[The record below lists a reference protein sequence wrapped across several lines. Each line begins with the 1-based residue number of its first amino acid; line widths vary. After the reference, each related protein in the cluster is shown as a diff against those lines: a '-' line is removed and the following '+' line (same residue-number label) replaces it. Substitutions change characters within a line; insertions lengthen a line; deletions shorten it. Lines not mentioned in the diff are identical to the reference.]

1 MDQKTPRINLKI
13 IINILIYINN
23 MNNDTLCKYNTA
35 ASICNKVWLKIKDKV
50 IKDNERNLNTL
61 TKFGNILIIN
71 ELNSVYKKE
80 KEKHIAFPLSI
91 YLNNCMG
98 NYIYDNEEPLDKN
111 NNFIKDNDIIKV
123 ELGISIG
130 GCISILADTFTVNK
144 NKEIENIN
152 EFLSKL
158 QKTLLKKIKHEECAD
173 NIRIFIESQ
182 CTYNNIFPVENCISY
197 QHDISELANDSLK
210 YMILNYHKYY
220 DKDDYLIGPENI
232 NYEFEENDIYTINLS
247 VIPIRDNVDDNS
259 IRYKQSDNVHIY
271 RINDLFHSL
280 KLKSSKSFY
289 NQVKKDHK
297 NYAFNITPYILDIKH
312 RMGVKECVDKN
323 VMEKYPITYIKPD
336 DIPVIVK
343 KFTIFVG
350 KEKSILLK

>member
-1 MDQKTPRINLKI
+1 MES
-13 IINILIYINN
+13 
-23 MNNDTLCKYNTA
+23 DTLGKYNTA
-35 ASICNKVWLKIKDKV
+35 SSICNKVWLKIKDKV
-50 IKDNERNLNTL
+50 IKENERNLNTL

-91 YLNNCMG
+91 CLNNCIG
-98 NYIYDNEEPLDKN
+98 NYIYDEEPLDKN
-111 NNFIKDNDIIKV
+111 ENLIKDDDIIKV

-130 GCISILADTFTVNK
+130 GCISILAETFTVNI

-152 EFLSKL
+152 EFLGKL

-173 NIRIFIESQ
+173 EIRIFIESQ

-197 QHDISELANDSLK
+197 QHDIGELANDSLK
-210 YMILNYHKYY
+210 YMILNYRKYY

-247 VIPIRDNVDDNS
+247 IIPIRHDVDNNS
-259 IRYKQSDNVHIY
+259 IRYKQSDDTYIY

-280 KLKSSKSFY
+280 KLKSSKIFY

-297 NYAFNITPYILDIKH
+297 NYAFNITPYISDIKN
-312 RMGVKECVDKN
+312 RIGIKECIDKN
-323 VMEKYPITYIKPD
+323 VMEKYPITYIKPV

-350 KEKSILLK
+350 KEKSILLKLFI